1 MSGKHRSSI
10 SLNCSVAA
18 LSGAESPNTPEILNA
33 IINISSDHLETYA
46 RSTIKTEPS
55 NNDNE
60 YATNTNTVTAA
71 SSSCRFDFSGRFP
84 SSSSSSSIY
93 SAHAQCHSLQSPDNS
108 LCHQGA
114 SPPGPGVTVKN
125 YHSQFVKEGLKL
137 KVKQKIKDESSSLSN
152 YGSEDGDSKLEGDL
166 TLEDAERRHR
176 RRERNKIAA
185 TKCRN
190 KKKEKTTRLIAE
202 GEVLEIQNASL
213 KEEIKKLEA
222 EKRCLNDLLT
232 SHEPQCKAKKLK
244 LETNSRKDGN
254 RCEFRSQDEFNRK
267 EKPQVNRFHEEEK
280 RQHLQRNSQIDFPY
294 PGQYNNY
301 SFDGD
306 NMFIKQE
313 ADQCM
318 DYFGQTEG
326 YFQYGFH
333 PSMNK
338 NNIFDG
344 QSLCLSNYP
353 LSGADHMCLAL

>member
-1 MSGKHRSSI
+1 MSGKHRSSL
-10 SLNCSVAA
+10 SLNCSVT
-18 LSGAESPNTPEILNA
+18 SINGAESPNTPEILNA
-33 IINISSDHLETYA
+33 IINISSDHLETLGKNESLGETYA
-46 RSTIKTEPS
+46 RSTIKTEPT

-60 YATNTNTVTAA
+60 YAINNTNIKATA
-71 SSSCRFDFSGRFP
+71 SCRYDFSGRFP
-84 SSSSSSSIY
+84 SSSSF
-93 SAHAQCHSLQSPDNS
+93 QSLQSPDTVR
-108 LCHQGA
+108 CHPGA
-114 SPPGPGVTVKN
+114 SPPGPSVKN

-152 YGSEDGDSKLEGDL
+152 YGSEDGDSKLEGEF

-213 KEEIKKLEA
+213 KEEMKKLEA
-222 EKRCLNDLLT
+222 EKRSLSDLLA

-280 RQHLQRNSQIDFPY
+280 RQHLQRNAQIDFPN

-301 SFDGD
+301 SFDSN

-326 YFQYGFH
+326 YFHYGFH

-353 LSGADHMCLAL
+353 LSGADNMCLAL

>member
-1 MSGKHRSSI
+1 M
-10 SLNCSVAA
+10 
-18 LSGAESPNTPEILNA
+18 
-33 IINISSDHLETYA
+33 
-46 RSTIKTEPS
+46 
-55 NNDNE
+55 
-60 YATNTNTVTAA
+60 
-71 SSSCRFDFSGRFP
+71 
-84 SSSSSSSIY
+84 Y

-222 EKRCLNDLLT
+222 EKRSLNDLLT

-301 SFDGD
+301 SFDRD

>member
-1 MSGKHRSSI
+1 MSGKRKSI
-10 SLNCSVAA
+10 SLNCSVTPAS
-18 LSGAESPNTPEILNA
+18 LSSAPETPNTPEILNA
-33 IINISSDHLETYA
+33 IINISSDHLETLS
-46 RSTIKTEPS
+46 RSAIKTEPT
-55 NNDNE
+55 NNENNE
-60 YATNTNTVTAA
+60 YAANTNTITA
-71 SSSCRFDFSGRFP
+71 CRYDFSGRFP
-84 SSSSSSSIY
+84 PGPEFPPSVQCLDQHSSPE
-93 SAHAQCHSLQSPDNS
+93 AGRHHRGSP
-108 LCHQGA
+108 L
-114 SPPGPGVTVKN
+114 GPGVTVRN

-137 KVKQKIKDESSSLSN
+137 KVKQKIKDESPSLISN

-166 TLEDAERRHR
+166 THEDEERRYR

-213 KEEIKKLEA
+213 KEEINKLEA
-222 EKRCLNDLLT
+222 EKRSLNDLLT

-244 LETNSRKDGN
+244 LETNSRKGEN

-267 EKPQVNRFHEEEK
+267 EKPQVNRFHEEKK
-280 RQHLQRNSQIDFPY
+280 RQHLQRNSQIDFPNR
-294 PGQYNNY
+294 GQFNNFDYN
-301 SFDGD
+301 FDNS

-313 ADQCM
+313 TDQCM

-326 YFQYGFH
+326 YFHYGFY

-338 NNIFDG
+338 SNIFDG

-353 LSGADHMCLAL
+353 LSGVDNRCLAL